1 MQSIQQTK
9 TITRIKLTELNYSPP
24 LPKSW
29 TKAAGILSGK
39 RAALERHLKKIRLE
53 WSKSHS

>member
-1 MQSIQQTK
+1 MLNIKQQIK
-9 TITRIKLTELNYSPP
+9 IKLTELNYSPP

-39 RAALERHLKKIRLE
+39 RAALERHIKKIRLE
-53 WSKSHS
+53 WNKSHS